1 MGSINR
7 FTGFISINLGL
18 VFKKKNVGFFLLLL
32 SLCNFFYFGC
42 FVSNFDELL
51 IDLDERI
58 QKSKKKL
65 NFNLFFFL
73 KNPKFNTFEAKI
85 EEYLPPFAKQQIV
98 IN

>member
-1 MGSINR
+1 M
-7 FTGFISINLGL
+7 
-18 VFKKKNVGFFLLLL
+18 
-32 SLCNFFYFGC
+32 
-42 FVSNFDELL
+42 SNFDELL

-65 NFNLFFFL
+65 NFNLFFFFK